1 MASSGV
7 RQQAPIL
14 TGTLFAVGE
23 ANKKNSYL
31 PAERWIAAR
40 SASAAVSSDKMAT
53 PSELSIEEIRNYLLE
68 NGGTARN
75 HDVVKHFKKFLTDPE
90 TRVEARNRFKEYVNT
105 LATIKN
111 EEGEKYLVLKKKY
124 RQNSLD
130 LSSPEQSESP
140 IATPDISTPVSPL
153 RLPPPYRPPPPAPQ
167 SPSSNNGSSQPEES
181 CSNFVLEEAAI
192 NGEKNDVDR
201 TETGLSTSSPPVP
214 PRRKSQ
220 DKIKIENKENVDRNK
235 GGSEAV
241 IKEDEAVVV
250 NPGSTEQLSFRERMQ
265 RFNRMAS
272 ETDLQGRPNGAIT
285 PTKKR
290 SDKGAD
296 EDDSASVASQQLDGK
311 SREWLVRAAQG
322 DYQALAKLAAEEP
335 RLARLKDP
343 TSGTALH
350 WAAKHGDE
358 NIVKLI
364 AGTYK
369 DYIKSVNETTN
380 GGYTPLHIAMQFDHE
395 NIFNLLVQVYGANQ
409 EIRDYSGK
417 KARQYLVSQEAA
429 VSQDTFRKIKARKKH
444 AEKDLGFLR
453 IGSLNVRVKRTTEA
467 FSQFLGV
474 ATSSASSNHEKIH
487 KTWGSADNVQVDQKV
502 MPPPKYAP
510 IKKRRSRRAQDFS
523 ASRDHQVASQPST
536 PLLQGK
542 VSRSSN
548 SIHRRPTSTT
558 AVNSNTTP
566 RTQPNNDSDSDTACG
581 FDSAWRG
588 SAQL

>member
-1 MASSGV
+1 
-7 RQQAPIL
+7 
-14 TGTLFAVGE
+14 
-23 ANKKNSYL
+23 
-31 PAERWIAAR
+31 
-40 SASAAVSSDKMAT
+40 MAT
-53 PSELSIEEIRNYLLE
+53 PSELSLEEIRKYLLE
-68 NGGTARN
+68 NGGSARN

-90 TRVEARNRFKEYVNT
+90 TRVEARNKFKEYVNT

-124 RQNSLD
+124 RQGPLV
-130 LSSPEQSESP
+130 LSSPVPSAPFQQDSSV
-140 IATPDISTPVSPL
+140 ATPDLATPVSPL
-153 RLPPPYRPPPPAPQ
+153 REPPPYRPPPPAPLSPT
-167 SPSSNNGSSQPEES
+167 SPSSPVPRYPDEPLYPVGASENVDKEETTEENSKQDPEE
-181 CSNFVLEEAAI
+181 VVEEDASQ
-192 NGEKNDVDR
+192 V
-201 TETGLSTSSPPVP
+201 SSPPVP

-220 DKIKIENKENVDRNK
+220 DKLRLENKENINMDKMKPTTDNVM
-235 GGSEAV
+235 
-241 IKEDEAVVV
+241 KEDVA
-250 NPGSTEQLSFRERMQ
+250 NTGSAEQLSVRERMQ

-272 ETDLQGRPNGAIT
+272 ETDMNARPNGTTT

-296 EDDSASVASQQLDGK
+296 EDDSASVASQLDGK

-343 TSGTALH
+343 SSYTALH
-350 WAAKHGDE
+350 WGAKHGNE

-369 DYIKSVNETTN
+369 DYIKGVNETTN
-380 GGYTPLHIAMQFDHE
+380 GGYTPLHIAMQFEHE

-409 EIRDYSGK
+409 DVRDYSGK

-474 ATSSASSNHEKIH
+474 ATSANSNAEKIH
-487 KTWGSADNVQVDQKV
+487 KSWGSADNIQMEHKV

-523 ASRDHQVASQPST
+523 SSRGQHTVSQPNT
-536 PLLQGK
+536 PVPQGK
-542 VSRSSN
+542 VFARQNPSVSHEEPSG
-548 SIHRRPTSTT
+548 
-558 AVNSNTTP
+558 AVAPSESLSVN
-566 RTQPNNDSDSDTACG
+566 RPNNDSDSDTACG

>member
-1 MASSGV
+1 
-7 RQQAPIL
+7 
-14 TGTLFAVGE
+14 
-23 ANKKNSYL
+23 
-31 PAERWIAAR
+31 
-40 SASAAVSSDKMAT
+40 MAT
-53 PSELSIEEIRNYLLE
+53 PSELSLEEIRQYLLE

-90 TRVEARNRFKEYVNT
+90 TRVEARNQFKEYVNT

-124 RQNSLD
+124 RQLPID
-130 LSSPEQSESP
+130 LGISDQITSP
-140 IATPDISTPVSPL
+140 INTPDISTPLSPL
-153 RLPPPYRPPPPAPQ
+153 RVPPPYRPPPPAPL
-167 SPSSNNGSSQPEES
+167 SPPTNNTNREES
-181 CSNFVLEEAAI
+181 CSNFDREEAAI
-192 NGEKNDVDR
+192 NARKNGV
-201 TETGLSTSSPPVP
+201 ESVEAGFSTPSPPVP

-220 DKIKIENKENVDRNK
+220 DKVKMENKENVDRNR

-241 IKEDEAVVV
+241 IKEDEAVAT

-272 ETDLQGRPNGAIT
+272 ETDLQGRPNGTIT

-290 SDKGAD
+290 SDK
-296 EDDSASVASQQLDGK
+296 
-311 SREWLVRAAQG
+311 
-322 DYQALAKLAAEEP
+322 
-335 RLARLKDP
+335 DP
-343 TSGTALH
+343 TSTALH

-369 DYIKSVNETTN
+369 DYIKSVNETSN

-395 NIFNLLVQVYGANQ
+395 NIFNLLVQVYAANQ

-487 KTWGSADNVQVDQKV
+487 KSWGSADNVQLDQKM

-523 ASRDHQVASQPST
+523 SLREHQTASQPTT

-542 VSRSSN
+542 VSRSSHQQM
-548 SIHRRPTSTT
+548 HRRPTSTT
-558 AVNSNTTP
+558 AVSSAAS
-566 RTQPNNDSDSDTACG
+566 RTQQSNDSDSDTACG

>member
-241 IKEDEAVVV
+241 IK
-250 NPGSTEQLSFRERMQ
+250 
-265 RFNRMAS
+265 
-272 ETDLQGRPNGAIT
+272 
-285 PTKKR
+285 
-290 SDKGAD
+290 GAD
-296 EDDSASVASQQLDGK
+296 EDDSASVASG
-311 SREWLVRAAQG
+311 
-322 DYQALAKLAAEEP
+322 Y
-335 RLARLKDP
+335 
-343 TSGTALH
+343 TALH

>member
-1 MASSGV
+1 MAS
-7 RQQAPIL
+7 
-14 TGTLFAVGE
+14 
-23 ANKKNSYL
+23 
-31 PAERWIAAR
+31 
-40 SASAAVSSDKMAT
+40 
-53 PSELSIEEIRNYLLE
+53 PSELSLEEIRNYLLE

-75 HDVVKHFKKFLTDPE
+75 HDLVKHFKRFLTDPE

-124 RQNSLD
+124 RQVSLGD
-130 LSSPEQSESP
+130 LSLPQQVGSPPS
-140 IATPDISTPVSPL
+140 ITTPDLPVSPL
-153 RLPPPYRPPPPAPQ
+153 REPPPYRPPPPAPL
-167 SPSSNNGSSQPEES
+167 SPTVNNSQVS
-181 CSNFVLEEAAI
+181 LEE
-192 NGEKNDVDR
+192 DR
-201 TETGLSTSSPPVP
+201 TTTISEHGEIRRNDNSEYGATDNSELGTPVSSPPVP

-220 DKIKIENKENVDRNK
+220 DKLKLENKENIEKNMK
-235 GGSEAV
+235 GFSEAV
-241 IKEDEAVVV
+241 IKEDEATVT
-250 NPGSTEQLSFRERMQ
+250 NPGSAEQLSVRERMQ

-272 ETDLQGRPNGAIT
+272 ETDLPSRPSGGTTT

-290 SDKGAD
+290 TEKGAD
-296 EDDSASVASQQLDGK
+296 EDDSASVASQLDGK

-322 DYQALAKLAAEEP
+322 DYQALAKLATEEP
-335 RLARLKDP
+335 RLTRLKAQDP
-343 TSGTALH
+343 TSGYTALH
-350 WAAKHGDE
+350 WGAKHGDE

-409 EIRDYSGK
+409 DVRDHSGK

-474 ATSSASSNHEKIH
+474 ATSSSSSNTAGSNNEKIH
-487 KTWGSADNVQVDQKV
+487 KSWGSADNVQLDQKM

-510 IKKRRSRRAQDFS
+510 IKKRRSRRAQDFGP
-523 ASRDHQVASQPST
+523 SRGQQAASQPTT

-542 VSRSSN
+542 VNRPN
-548 SIHRRPTSTT
+548 NQAVQRRPTSTT
-558 AVNSNTTP
+558 SVNSVVSNV
-566 RTQPNNDSDSDTACG
+566 QQNDSDSDTACG

>member
-1 MASSGV
+1 
-7 RQQAPIL
+7 
-14 TGTLFAVGE
+14 
-23 ANKKNSYL
+23 
-31 PAERWIAAR
+31 
-40 SASAAVSSDKMAT
+40 MAT
-53 PSELSIEEIRNYLLE
+53 PSELSIEEIREYLLE

-75 HDVVKHFKKFLTDPE
+75 HDLVKHFKKFLTDPE

-111 EEGEKYLVLKKKY
+111 EEGERYLVLKKKY
-124 RQNSLD
+124 RLNSLQ
-130 LSSPEQSESP
+130 LSSPDQIGSP
-140 IATPDISTPVSPL
+140 ISTADISTPVSPL
-153 RLPPPYRPPPPAPQ
+153 RVPPPYRAPPPAPL
-167 SPSSNNGSSQPEES
+167 SPPANNTNAHREES
-181 CSNFVLEEAAI
+181 CSNFSREEVAI
-192 NGEKNDVDR
+192 SAQKNGVDQV
-201 TETGLSTSSPPVP
+201 ETGFSTSSPPVP

-220 DKIKIENKENVDRNK
+220 DKIKIENKENVDKNK

-241 IKEDEAVVV
+241 IKEDEAVAT

-272 ETDLQGRPNGAIT
+272 ETDLQGRPNGTIT

-296 EDDSASVASQQLDGK
+296 EDDSASVASQLDGK

-322 DYQALAKLAAEEP
+322 DYQALAKLATEEP
-335 RLARLKDP
+335 RLTRLKDP

-369 DYIKSVNETTN
+369 DYIKSVNETSN
-380 GGYTPLHIAMQFDHE
+380 GGYTPLHIAMQFGHE

-409 EIRDYSGK
+409 EVRDYSGK

-474 ATSSASSNHEKIH
+474 ATSSSASSNHEKIH
-487 KTWGSADNVQVDQKV
+487 KSWGSADNVQLEQKM

-510 IKKRRSRRAQDFS
+510 IKKRRSRRAQDFGS
-523 ASRDHQVASQPST
+523 SRDHQAASQPST

-542 VSRSSN
+542 ASRSSQ
-548 SIHRRPTSTT
+548 SMHRRPISTT
-558 AVNSNTTP
+558 AVSSAAP
-566 RTQPNNDSDSDTACG
+566 KTQQNNDSDSDTACG

-588 SAQL
+588 SA

>member
-1 MASSGV
+1 
-7 RQQAPIL
+7 
-14 TGTLFAVGE
+14 
-23 ANKKNSYL
+23 
-31 PAERWIAAR
+31 
-40 SASAAVSSDKMAT
+40 MAT
-53 PSELSIEEIRNYLLE
+53 PSELSLEEIRNYLLE

-75 HDVVKHFKKFLTDPE
+75 HDLVKHFKRFLTDPE

-124 RQNSLD
+124 RQPFLD
-130 LSSPEQSESP
+130 LSPPKQVGSPL
-140 IATPDISTPVSPL
+140 ATSNLTTPVSPL
-153 RLPPPYRPPPPAPQ
+153 REPPPYRPPPPAPL
-167 SPSSNNGSSQPEES
+167 SPSSSNSHVSLEES
-181 CSNFVLEEAAI
+181 ATPISTR
-192 NGEKNDVDR
+192 EKNDDS
-201 TETGLSTSSPPVP
+201 EPSSSMSPPVP

-220 DKIKIENKENVDRNK
+220 DKLKVENKENVDRNRN
-235 GGSEAV
+235 SSLEAV
-241 IKEDEAVVV
+241 IKEDEAVTTT
-250 NPGSTEQLSFRERMQ
+250 NSSSAEQLSVRERMQ

-272 ETDLQGRPNGAIT
+272 ETDLHVRHNDTTVPVR
-285 PTKKR
+285 KR
-290 SDKGAD
+290 TDKGAD
-296 EDDSASVASQQLDGK
+296 EDDSASVASQLDGK
-311 SREWLVRAAQG
+311 SREWLVRASQG

-335 RLARLKDP
+335 RLTRLKDP
-343 TSGTALH
+343 TSYTALH
-350 WAAKHGDE
+350 WGAKHGNE

-380 GGYTPLHIAMQFDHE
+380 GGYTPLHIAMQFGHE

-409 EIRDYSGK
+409 DVRDYSGR
-417 KARQYLVSQEAA
+417 KARQYLASQEAA
-429 VSQDTFRKIKARKKH
+429 VSQDTFHKIKARKKH

-474 ATSSASSNHEKIH
+474 ATSSTTNNNNNEKIH
-487 KTWGSADNVQVDQKV
+487 KSWGSADNVQLEQKL

-510 IKKRRSRRAQDFS
+510 IKKRRSRRPQDFGS
-523 ASRDHQVASQPST
+523 SQERQQVASQPTT

-542 VSRSSN
+542 MSRSSRTVQ
-548 SIHRRPTSTT
+548 RRPTSTT
-558 AVNSNTTP
+558 SINSNSIASGSV
-566 RTQPNNDSDSDTACG
+566 QQNGDSDSDTTCG